1 MEFFKKKTNF
11 PFMGTRK
18 LWYTASAIMIVVSIG
33 SFVTRGLNLAV
44 DFTGGV
50 TAEVHF
56 AAQPNLDRVRAELA
70 KQGFED
76 PQAQTFGSSRDVLV
90 RLPPQTKTTSAEVR
104 SRVERAVKAVSGD
117 AEIKRVEVV
126 GPQVGAELRNSS
138 IWSLIATVILIFI
151 YVALRFHTLRLG
163 LGAILAA
170 LHDPIL
176 VVGFFSVTQMP
187 FDLAVVAAVL
197 AVIGYSLNDTV
208 VVFDRIRE
216 RFEANRRSPPSDVLD
231 ESVNSTLS
239 RTVMTAVTTLIVVV
253 VLYLLGGAALQGF
266 SAAIIVGIV
275 VGTYSSIYIA
285 AAIALD
291 LGLKAEHLFPAR
303 DRKAIDDMP

>member
-56 AAQPNLDRVRAELA
+56 AAQPDLDRVRAELA

-90 RLPPQTKTTSAEVR
+90 RLPPQTKATSAEVR
-104 SRVERAVKAVSGD
+104 SRVERAVQAVSGD

-216 RFEANRRSPPSDVLD
+216 RFEANRRSSPSDVLD

>member
-1 MEFFKKKTNF
+1 MEFFKKQTNF

-18 LWYTASAIMIVVSIG
+18 LWYAASAIMIVISIG
-33 SFVTRGLNLAV
+33 SFFARGLNLAV

-50 TAEVHF
+50 TAEVRF

-70 KQGFED
+70 REGFED

-90 RLPPQTKTTSAEVR
+90 RLPPQSKQTAAEVR
-104 SRVERAVKAVSGD
+104 GRVERAVKAVSND

-126 GPQVGAELRNSS
+126 GPQVGAELRTSS

-176 VVGFFSVTQMP
+176 VIGFFSITQMP

-216 RFEANRRSPPSDVLD
+216 RFQVNRRSSPAEVLD
-231 ESVNSTLS
+231 DSVNSTMS
-239 RTVMTAVTTLIVVV
+239 RTVMTAVTTLIVVS
-253 VLYLLGGAALQGF
+253 VLYALGGAALQGF
-266 SAAIIVGIV
+266 SAAIIVGIL

-285 AAIALD
+285 AAVALD
-291 LGLKAEHLFPAR
+291 LGLKAEHLFPDR
-303 DRKAIDDMP
+303 DRKAIDDLP